1 MICQLNSKRN
11 PDISSNFMAVKLA
24 SLIIRTHYL
33 KLLNLKNINSLKEKD
48 VCRLL
53 HLTSVDVKTAERYKY
68 FFGSSMKKGQM
79 SGKADNVCSGCADC

>member
-1 MICQLNSKRN
+1 MYA
-11 PDISSNFMAVKLA
+11 D
-24 SLIIRTHYL
+24 
-33 KLLNLKNINSLKEKD
+33 
-48 VCRLL
+48 LL